1 MIRLE
6 DLTVTETERPRRPPQ
21 RGNLG
26 ETRAALAPEC
36 RTIVISLVEIVISS
50 VIAGSALSTLSSPL
64 SSSLDVGKA
73 VFAPANSHLADRSAR

>member
-36 RTIVISLVEIVISS
+36 RTIVNSLVEIVISS
-50 VIAGSALSTLSSPL
+50 VSRISIVNIIITIVIEP
-64 SSSLDVGKA
+64 
-73 VFAPANSHLADRSAR
+73 